1 MIKNAVYLGVLG
13 FIIAAVVA
21 LPFVEIPISTSSRG
35 IIRNMTENT
44 KLTAIVSRW
53 VIKSNLYKNNQ
64 LIDKDDTLLV
74 IITDQLKALKI
85 SLALRGG
92 ENKDIFKLKS
102 RNLSLYDE
110 PYGLV

>member
-44 KLTAIVSRW
+44 KLTAIVSR
-53 VIKSNLYKNNQ
+53 
-64 LIDKDDTLLV
+64 
-74 IITDQLKALKI
+74 
-85 SLALRGG
+85 
-92 ENKDIFKLKS
+92 
-102 RNLSLYDE
+102 
-110 PYGLV
+110 